1 MLSVV
6 TDIAF
11 IFVYPKG
18 IPGLR
23 GDSGDHGEKGKE
35 VNTS

>member
-6 TDIAF
+6 IDIAF
-11 IFVYPKG
+11 IFVTKG